1 MIRFENV
8 SYQYQD
14 TKETKQLTDIELTI
28 PQGQFLLVTGK
39 SGCGKSTLAQCINGL
54 IPYFHEGEMAGSVWL
69 DKYETTGLSI
79 EEIGEK
85 VGSVFQDPRSQFF
98 TTNTMDEIA
107 FGCQNM
113 SLPRGEILKRVEET
127 IRTFRIEDL
136 KDRSLFELS
145 SGQKQKVA
153 IASCYCMKPKI
164 YIMDEPSANLD
175 PGAIE
180 EFAEILATL
189 KAQGNTI
196 ILIEHRLYYARDLMD
211 EMIYM
216 ENGRIAERMSR
227 EEAMA
232 LSGEELKTRGLRVF
246 DLGQIKKKKENRT
259 VEKTDSL
266 EVRHIA
272 FEYKKKKQKDRF
284 AFGRNKKEKEKERS
298 LLVDVNFTA
307 YGGEVIGIVG
317 QNGVG
322 KTTLARVL
330 TGLLSENKGDI
341 YWNGRRL
348 DEKERMK
355 NSYFVLQ
362 DSDYQLFSESVEREI
377 CLGHEREE
385 DIAEKGG
392 KILEALGLGGY
403 MNTHPAALSRGQKQR
418 LTIAGAL
425 VSKAPIQILDEPT
438 SGLDGASMQEVIGL
452 LKEMKNRG
460 KIVFVISHDYE
471 FLADGCDRILQ
482 VEEGRIKADFELRDD
497 TMQRLQTCLLG
508 EKEEGRW
515 SS

>member
-54 IPYFHEGEMAGSVWL
+54 IPYFHEGEMTGSVWL
-69 DKYETTGLSI
+69 GNYETTELSI

-98 TTNTMDEIA
+98 TTNTTDEIA

-113 SLPRGEILKRVEET
+113 SLPREEILKRVEET

-136 KDRSLFELS
+136 MDRSLFELS

-153 IASCYCMKPKI
+153 IASCYCMKPDI

-175 PGAIE
+175 PVAI
-180 EFAEILATL
+180 AELAEVLTAL

-196 ILIEHRLYYARDLMD
+196 ILIEHRLFYAKDLMD

-216 ENGRIAERMSR
+216 ENGRITERMSR
-227 EEAMA
+227 EEALA
-232 LSGEELKTRGLRVF
+232 LSGEELRERGLRVF
-246 DLGQIKKKKENRT
+246 DLEQIRKRKENRT
-259 VEKTDSL
+259 ARNTDLL
-266 EVRHIA
+266 EVRNIA
-272 FEYKKKKQKDRF
+272 FAYKKKRKQDRF
-284 AFGRNKKEKEKERS
+284 AFGSNKEEKQEEP
-298 LLVDVNFTA
+298 LLTDVSFTA

-330 TGLLSENKGDI
+330 TGLLREIEGDI
-341 YWNGRRL
+341 YFNGRRL
-348 DEKERMK
+348 DDKERMK

-377 CLGHEREE
+377 CLGHEEEE
-385 DIAEKGG
+385 DIAERGG
-392 KILEALGLGGY
+392 KILEALGLGDY
-403 MNTHPAALSRGQKQR
+403 RNTHPAALSRGQKQR

-425 VSKAPIQILDEPT
+425 VSKAPIQVLDEPT
-438 SGLDGASMQEVIGL
+438 SGLDGASMQEVISL
-452 LKEMKNRG
+452 LMEMKDRG

-471 FLADGCDRILQ
+471 FLANGCDRILQ
-482 VEEGRIKADFELRDD
+482 VGEGRIKEDFELRDD
-497 TMQRLQTCLLG
+497 TMQRLRTCLYG

-515 SS
+515 NG

>member
-14 TKETKQLTDIELTI
+14 TKEAKQLEEIELTI
-28 PQGQFLLVTGK
+28 PQGRFLLVAGK

-54 IPYFHEGEMAGSVWL
+54 IPYFHEGEMTGSVWL
-69 DKYETTGLSI
+69 GKYETTELSI

-85 VGSVFQDPRSQFF
+85 AGSVFQDPRSQFF
-98 TTNTMDEIA
+98 TTNTTDEIA

-113 SLPRGEILKRVEET
+113 SLPREEILKRVEET

-136 KDRSLFELS
+136 RDRSLFELS

-153 IASCYCMKPKI
+153 IASCYCMKPDI

-175 PGAIE
+175 PVAI
-180 EFAEILATL
+180 AELAEVLAAL

-196 ILIEHRLYYARDLMD
+196 ILIEHRLYYAKDLMD

-216 ENGRIAERMSR
+216 ENGRITERMSR
-227 EEAMA
+227 EEALA
-232 LSGEELKTRGLRVF
+232 LSGEELRERGLRVF
-246 DLGQIKKKKENRT
+246 DLEQIRKRKENRT
-259 VEKTDSL
+259 ARNTDLL
-266 EVRHIA
+266 EVRNIA
-272 FEYKKKKQKDRF
+272 FAYKKKRKQDRF
-284 AFGRNKKEKEKERS
+284 AFGSNKEEKKEET
-298 LLVDVNFTA
+298 LLADVNFTA
-307 YGGEVIGIVG
+307 HGGEVIGIVG

-330 TGLLSENKGDI
+330 TGLLREKKGDI
-341 YWNGRRL
+341 YLNGRRL

-385 DIAEKGG
+385 DIAERGG
-392 KILEALGLGGY
+392 KILEALGLGDY
-403 MNTHPAALSRGQKQR
+403 RNTHPAALSRGQKQR

-425 VSKAPIQILDEPT
+425 VSKAPVQVLDEPT

-452 LKEMKNRG
+452 LMEMKDRG

-471 FLADGCDRILQ
+471 FLANGCDRILQ
-482 VEEGRIKADFELRDD
+482 VGEGRIKEDFELRDD
-497 TMQRLQTCLLG
+497 TVQRLRTCLFE

-515 SS
+515 NS

>member
-14 TKETKQLTDIELTI
+14 TKEAKQLEEIELTI
-28 PQGQFLLVTGK
+28 PQGRFLLVAGK

-54 IPYFHEGEMAGSVWL
+54 IPYFHEGEMTGSVWL
-69 DKYETTGLSI
+69 GKYETTELSI

-98 TTNTMDEIA
+98 TTNTTDEIA

-113 SLPRGEILKRVEET
+113 SLPREEILKRVEET

-136 KDRSLFELS
+136 RDRSLFELS

-153 IASCYCMKPKI
+153 IASCYCMKPDI

-175 PGAIE
+175 PVAI
-180 EFAEILATL
+180 AELAEVLAAL

-196 ILIEHRLYYARDLMD
+196 ILIEHRLYYAKDLMD

-216 ENGRIAERMSR
+216 ENGRITERMSR
-227 EEAMA
+227 EEALA
-232 LSGEELKTRGLRVF
+232 LSGEELRERGLRVF
-246 DLGQIKKKKENRT
+246 DLEQIRKRKENRT
-259 VEKTDSL
+259 ARNTDLL
-266 EVRHIA
+266 EVRNIA
-272 FEYKKKKQKDRF
+272 FAYKKKRKQDRF
-284 AFGRNKKEKEKERS
+284 AFGSNKEEKKEET
-298 LLVDVNFTA
+298 LLADVNFTA
-307 YGGEVIGIVG
+307 HGGEVIGIVG

-330 TGLLSENKGDI
+330 TGLLREKKGDI
-341 YWNGRRL
+341 YLNGRRL

-385 DIAEKGG
+385 DIAERGG
-392 KILEALGLGGY
+392 KILEALGLGDY
-403 MNTHPAALSRGQKQR
+403 RNTHPAALSRGQKQR

-425 VSKAPIQILDEPT
+425 VSKAPIQVLDEPT
-438 SGLDGASMQEVIGL
+438 SGLDGASMQEVISL
-452 LKEMKNRG
+452 LMEMKDRG

-471 FLADGCDRILQ
+471 FLVNGCDRILQ
-482 VEEGRIKADFELRDD
+482 VGEGRIKEDFELRDD
-497 TMQRLQTCLLG
+497 TVQRLRTCLFG

-515 SS
+515 NS

>member
-1 MIRFENV
+1 MIWFENV

-28 PQGQFLLVTGK
+28 PQGHFLLVAGK

-54 IPYFHEGEMAGSVWL
+54 IPYFHEGEMTGSVWL
-69 DKYETTGLSI
+69 GNYETTELSI

-98 TTNTMDEIA
+98 TTNTTDEIA

-113 SLPRGEILKRVEET
+113 SLPREEILKRVEET

-136 KDRSLFELS
+136 RDRSLFELS

-153 IASCYCMKPKI
+153 IASCYCMKPDI

-175 PGAIE
+175 PVAI
-180 EFAEILATL
+180 AELAEVLTVL

-196 ILIEHRLYYARDLMD
+196 ILIEHRLFYAKDLMD

-216 ENGRIAERMSR
+216 ENGRITERMSR
-227 EEAMA
+227 EEALA
-232 LSGEELKTRGLRVF
+232 LSGEELRERGLRVF
-246 DLGQIKKKKENRT
+246 DLEQIRKRKENRT
-259 VEKTDSL
+259 ARNTDLL
-266 EVRHIA
+266 EVRNIA
-272 FEYKKKKQKDRF
+272 FAYKKKRKQDRF
-284 AFGRNKKEKEKERS
+284 AFGSNKEEKQEEP
-298 LLVDVNFTA
+298 LLTDVSFTA

-330 TGLLSENKGDI
+330 TGLLREIEGDI
-341 YWNGRRL
+341 YFNGRRL
-348 DEKERMK
+348 DDKERMK

-377 CLGHEREE
+377 CLGHEEEE
-385 DIAEKGG
+385 DIAERGG
-392 KILEALGLGGY
+392 KILEALGLGDH

-425 VSKAPIQILDEPT
+425 VSKASIQVLDEPT

-452 LKEMKNRG
+452 LMEMKDRG

-471 FLADGCDRILQ
+471 FLVNGCDRILQ
-482 VEEGRIKADFELRDD
+482 VGEGRIKEDFELRDD
-497 TMQRLQTCLLG
+497 TMQRLRTCLYG

-515 SS
+515 NG

>member
-14 TKETKQLTDIELTI
+14 TKEAKQLEEIELTI
-28 PQGQFLLVTGK
+28 PQGRFLLVAGK

-54 IPYFHEGEMAGSVWL
+54 IPYFHEGEMTGSVWL
-69 DKYETTGLSI
+69 GKYETTELSI

-85 VGSVFQDPRSQFF
+85 AGSVFQDPRSQFF
-98 TTNTMDEIA
+98 TTNTTDEIA

-113 SLPRGEILKRVEET
+113 SLPREEILKRVEET

-136 KDRSLFELS
+136 RDRSLFELS

-153 IASCYCMKPKI
+153 IASCYCMKPDI

-175 PGAIE
+175 PVAI
-180 EFAEILATL
+180 AELAEVLAAL

-196 ILIEHRLYYARDLMD
+196 ILIEHRLYYAKDLMD

-216 ENGRIAERMSR
+216 ENGRITERMSR
-227 EEAMA
+227 EEALA
-232 LSGEELKTRGLRVF
+232 LSGEELRERGLRVF
-246 DLGQIKKKKENRT
+246 DLEQIRKRKENRT
-259 VEKTDSL
+259 ARNTDLL
-266 EVRHIA
+266 EVRNIA
-272 FEYKKKKQKDRF
+272 FAYKKKRKLDRF
-284 AFGRNKKEKEKERS
+284 AFGSNKEETKEET
-298 LLVDVNFTA
+298 LLADVNFTA
-307 YGGEVIGIVG
+307 HGGEVIGIVG

-330 TGLLSENKGDI
+330 TGLLREKKGDI
-341 YWNGRRL
+341 YLNGRRL

-385 DIAEKGG
+385 DIAERGG
-392 KILEALGLGGY
+392 KILEALGLGDY
-403 MNTHPAALSRGQKQR
+403 RNTHPAALSRGQKQR

-425 VSKAPIQILDEPT
+425 VSKAPVQVLDEPT

-452 LKEMKNRG
+452 LKEMRNRG

-471 FLADGCDRILQ
+471 FLVNGCDRILQ
-482 VEEGRIKADFELRDD
+482 VGEGRIKEDY
-497 TMQRLQTCLLG
+497 
-508 EKEEGRW
+508 
-515 SS
+515 

>member
-14 TKETKQLTDIELTI
+14 TKEAKQLEEIELTI
-28 PQGQFLLVTGK
+28 PQGRFLLVAGK

-54 IPYFHEGEMAGSVWL
+54 IPYFHEGEMTGSIWL
-69 DKYETTGLSI
+69 GKYETTGLSI

-98 TTNTMDEIA
+98 TTNTIDEIA

-113 SLPRGEILKRVEET
+113 SLPREEILKRVEET

-180 EFAEILATL
+180 EFEEILATL
-189 KAQGNTI
+189 KARGNTV
-196 ILIEHRLYYARDLMD
+196 ILIEHRLYYAKDLMD

-216 ENGRIAERMSR
+216 ENGRITERMSR
-227 EEAMA
+227 EEALA
-232 LSGEELKTRGLRVF
+232 LSGEELKKRGLRAF
-246 DLGQIKKKKENRT
+246 ELDQIGIRKEKRT
-259 VEKTDSL
+259 AEKTDLL
-266 EVRHIA
+266 EVKNVA
-272 FEYKKKKQKDRF
+272 FAYKKKRKKDRF
-284 AFGRNKKEKEKERS
+284 AFGRIKAENKEDP
-298 LLVDVNFTA
+298 LLTDVSFTA

-330 TGLLSENKGDI
+330 TGLLSEKEGDI
-341 YWNGRRL
+341 YFNGRRL
-348 DEKERMK
+348 DAKERLQ

-377 CLGHEREE
+377 CLGHEGEE
-385 DIAEKGG
+385 DIAERGE
-392 KILEALGLGGY
+392 KILEALGLGSY

-425 VSKAPIQILDEPT
+425 VSRAPIQVLDEPT
-438 SGLDGASMQEVIGL
+438 SGLDGASMQEVIDL

-471 FLADGCDRILQ
+471 FLVNGCDRILQ
-482 VEEGRIKADFELRDD
+482 VGEGRIKEDFELRDD
-497 TMQRLQTCLLG
+497 TVQRLRTCLFG
-508 EKEEGRW
+508 EKEEGR
-515 SS
+515 

>member
-54 IPYFHEGEMAGSVWL
+54 IPYFHEGEMTGSVWL
-69 DKYETTGLSI
+69 GKYETTELSF
-79 EEIGEK
+79 EGIGEK

-98 TTNTMDEIA
+98 TTNTTDEIA

-113 SLPRGEILKRVEET
+113 SLPREEILKRVEET

-136 KDRSLFELS
+136 KDCSLFELS

-153 IASCYCMKPKI
+153 IASCYCMKPDI

-175 PGAIE
+175 PGAI
-180 EFAEILATL
+180 AELTEVLAAL
-189 KAQGNTI
+189 KTRGNTV
-196 ILIEHRLYYARDLMD
+196 ILIEHRLYYAKDLMD

-216 ENGRIAERMSR
+216 ENGRITERMSR
-227 EEAMA
+227 EEALS
-232 LSGEELKTRGLRVF
+232 LSGEELKKRGLRAF
-246 DLGQIKKKKENRT
+246 ELDRIRIRKEKRT
-259 VEKTDSL
+259 TEKTDLL
-266 EVRHIA
+266 EVKNVA
-272 FEYKKKKQKDRF
+272 FAYKKKRKKDRF
-284 AFGRNKKEKEKERS
+284 AFGSNKEEKQEEP
-298 LLVDVNFTA
+298 LLTDVSFTA
-307 YGGEVIGIVG
+307 HGGEVIGIVG

-330 TGLLSENKGDI
+330 TGLLREKKGDI
-341 YWNGRRL
+341 YLNGRRL
-348 DEKERMK
+348 DDKERMK

-377 CLGHEREE
+377 CLGHEEEE
-385 DIAEKGG
+385 DIAERGG

-425 VSKAPIQILDEPT
+425 VSKASIQVLDEPT

-452 LKEMKNRG
+452 LMEMKDRG

-471 FLADGCDRILQ
+471 FLINGCDRILQ
-482 VEEGRIKADFELRDD
+482 VGEGRVKEDFELRDD
-497 TMQRLQTCLLG
+497 TVQRLRTCLFG

-515 SS
+515 NS